1 MPAGEFATT
10 KMFKKYS
17 SFWKW
22 VKIKH
27 PRKPNPVIYKDAH
40 TLSSQQ
46 DGSEGKVFSTK
57 PNNLYLIPGR
67 HVDRRREAT
76 SSGCSLTVAGFE
88 EGCCCG
94 VSRRLWSELFGAL
107 LLYSILA
114 TAMKGLSEFL
124 NDPN

>member
-46 DGSEGKVFSTK
+46 DGSERKVFSTK

-67 HVDRRREAT
+67 HVI
-76 SSGCSLTVAGFE
+76 
-88 EGCCCG
+88 EGEKQLLQ
-94 VSRRLWSELFGAL
+94 VVLWLWLALKKDAVVVWADIYGDELFGAL

-114 TAMKGLSEFL
+114 TAVEGLSEFL